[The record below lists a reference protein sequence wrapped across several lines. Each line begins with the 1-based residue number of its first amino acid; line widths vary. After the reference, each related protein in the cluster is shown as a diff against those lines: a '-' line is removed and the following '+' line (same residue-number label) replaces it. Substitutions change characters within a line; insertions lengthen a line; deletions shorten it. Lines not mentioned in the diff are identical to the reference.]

1 MPLDRSS
8 LVGQHPHADRGLDLY
23 ETDRLAIGA
32 LLQVEK
38 LPHGIWEPVA
48 GRGAIA
54 RILRDH
60 GHAVIASDIEDR
72 GGLHFVADFLS
83 TTTMPVGTE
92 CIVSN
97 PPFKIIEGFI
107 AHALELR
114 PRVVML
120 AQLSF
125 FEAGTSRARRHQLCR
140 RILDVTSP
148 ARVYA
153 FRDRLPRIHR
163 DRWQGR
169 KTKANPIAFA
179 WYVWDRNYTGPT
191 IISRISTRD
200 GRMPSSTPVTPSP
213 EKDLSC
219 LSPRCVT

>member
-23 ETDRLAIGA
+23 EIDRLAIGA

-153 FRDRLPRIHR
+153 FRDRRVRKRMFRRLWIIRINAACRARGLRYSQLIHGLQKGQSELNR
-163 DRWQGR
+163 Q
-169 KTKANPIAFA
+169 TLSEIAIHDPAGFDKIAEFA
-179 WYVWDRNYTGPT
+179 K
-191 IISRISTRD
+191 
-200 GRMPSSTPVTPSP
+200 
-213 EKDLSC
+213 EHL
-219 LSPRCVT
+219 